1 MKDTITLSIQSLI
14 VWRWSDL
21 VKYLPNYIKSRVD
34 KNQNFVMLF
43 VGQTGTGKS
52 YAAMSLGE
60 EVDPG
65 FGIERV
71 VFSADEFISSLNS
84 DESLVKGSVIMW
96 DEAGV
101 GMPAREWYSLSNK
114 VISYVVQTFRV
125 KGYILIMTTPSLKY
139 IDSQIR
145 SLFHGIAET
154 IDPSMYGGN
163 FGWAKYMHLT
173 HDPKE
178 GKTIMQYP
186 VIMDEHNRA
195 MKIKGRTARHGN
207 MLFPKPSEEL
217 ISDYEA
223 KKKEFT
229 DGLIASASDMMIGK
243 EEGEESGVS
252 IGKLKQM
259 VVADPT
265 KWGMMYMGSK
275 RQFETHVYAILKTEY
290 PEWEVRMTD
299 IRASIHLIEHD
310 INTGVLKI
318 EEGDPE
324 DMEVNEGVVT
334 LAEIPIE
341 KKGGREPAFKESDV
355 SRVMESIEEHGFN
368 ESARKLEVSK
378 STLYTFR
385 KKMKEIG
392 KWPDGKGAGA

>member
-1 MKDTITLSIQSLI
+1 M
-14 VWRWSDL
+14 

-34 KNQNFVMLF
+34 RNQNYIMLF

-60 EVDPG
+60 EVDPN
-65 FGIERV
+65 FNINRV
-71 VFSADEFISSLNS
+71 VFSADEFIDILNN
-84 DESLVKGSVIMW
+84 DGSLVKGSVIMW

-145 SLFHGIAET
+145 ALFHGIAET

-195 MKIKGRTARHGN
+195 MKIRGRTARHGN
-207 MLFPKPSEEL
+207 MLFSKPSEEL
-217 ISDYEA
+217 VVDYES

-229 DGLIASASDMMIGK
+229 DKLIASASDMMAGK
-243 EEGEESGVS
+243 EDTGDSSIS
-252 IGKLKQM
+252 IGNLKEM
-259 VVADPT
+259 VIGDPN

-290 PEWEVRMTD
+290 PEKDIKMTD
-299 IRASIHLIEHD
+299 IRAAIHLIEHD
-310 INTGVLKI
+310 IATGRLKI
-318 EEGDPE
+318 KEGDG
-324 DMEVNEGVVT
+324 DMEVNEGVVMFP
-334 LAEIPIE
+334 EMPVE
-341 KKGGREPAFKESDV
+341 RKSGREPAFKESDA
-355 SRVMESIEEHGFN
+355 SRVMETIKEHGFN
-368 ESARKLEVSK
+368 EAARKLKVAK
-378 STLYTFR
+378 STLYNYR
-385 KKMKEIG
+385 EKMRRTG
-392 KWPDGKGAGA
+392 KWPARGAEA